1 MRERRVMVRSV
12 RRMTLVELRHELR
25 VIPIWIRDIT
35 GLKQARMREIGVEL
49 ERRKQEKCKLDDRL
63 KQA

>member
-63 KQA
+63 EQA